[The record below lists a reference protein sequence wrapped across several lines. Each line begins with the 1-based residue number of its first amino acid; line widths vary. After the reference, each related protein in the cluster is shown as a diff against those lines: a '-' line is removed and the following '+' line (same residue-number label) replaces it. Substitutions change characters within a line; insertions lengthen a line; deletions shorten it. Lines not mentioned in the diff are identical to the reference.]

1 MIQFEQTKERP
12 SIIKVIGVGGGG
24 SNAVNHMYKFGIK
37 GVEFIVSNTDEQ
49 ALETSPVPH
58 KIQLGKSLTDGRGAG
73 SIPEVGRN
81 SALENLDEI
90 KKILGNQ
97 TKMVFI
103 TAGMGGGTGTG
114 AAPVIAKVAR
124 EMNIL
129 TVAIVT
135 VPFQFEGK
143 KRKLQAEEGI
153 EELKKYVDTLLII
166 CNDKLREIHGNL
178 KIGEAFAYADNILSV
193 AAKSIAEI
201 ISETLHINVDFADV
215 QTVMKDSGVAIMG
228 SAIAEGPNRAITAVE
243 TALDSPLLN
252 DNDIEGARY
261 ILLNITSGKD
271 EITMDE
277 MGQINEYVQNKAGQT
292 ADIILGMGHDESLGE
307 KISVTIIATGFKTNT
322 QKNKEK
328 PVTKVVYDLSGKVK
342 SEVNSVPAIE
352 VENPL
357 EPVLKSEQM
366 EFQLTEEPPVS
377 FSDED
382 IDVKETEDGKVV
394 FSLEATEEL
403 IEQAADL
410 NAEEPVLIEREVE
423 YVKKTMEQLNPN
435 TVMEEHTERIKELPD
450 FKSEVEIP
458 ETPELT
464 EEPLVVAGE
473 EELSYQTEEATVAP
487 FEFEISLNETE
498 EEKAEEIVAEEPE
511 IPEMAIPPINKTDDK
526 IDKEKEHDVKAEETT
541 SKNHKIDEP
550 EGATVVQIKSTKPD
564 PHEELFDRSR
574 QRILRLK
581 EISMSNLNPRNQAE
595 LEKEPAYKRRNIILD
610 ENPKQGHAI
619 SRLSLGEDDGKGTGF
634 KPNGY
639 LHDKAD

>member
-1 MIQFEQTKERP
+1 MIQFEPNKDRP

-24 SNAVNHMYKFGIK
+24 SNAVNHMYKYGIK

-49 ALETSPVPH
+49 ALETSPVPC

-135 VPFQFEGK
+135 IPFQFEGK
-143 KRKLQAEEGI
+143 KRKMQAEEGI

-228 SAIAEGPNRAITAVE
+228 SAVAEGPNRAITAVE

-307 KISVTIIATGFKTNT
+307 KISVTIIATGFKTNN
-322 QKNKEK
+322 QKNKQQ
-328 PVTKVVYDLSGKVK
+328 PATKVVYDLSGKVK
-342 SEVNSVPAIE
+342 DETNNRL
-352 VENPL
+352 VEEKVNPL
-357 EPVLKSEQM
+357 EPVLKSEQ
-366 EFQLTEEPPVS
+366 EPVSLNTEPPVS
-377 FSDED
+377 FPDED
-382 IDVKETEDGKVV
+382 IVAIK
-394 FSLEATEEL
+394 TEEGKTVYSLDETGELSNQEAEL
-403 IEQAADL
+403 ISG
-410 NAEEPVLIEREVE
+410 EPVLIQINDLQDDRE
-423 YVKKTMEQLNPN
+423 MLNVP
-435 TVMEEHTERIKELPD
+435 VGMEEPESLTDELPLPV
-450 FKSEVEIP
+450 SELEIP
-458 ETPELT
+458 EVTELPEEPVMET
-464 EEPLVVAGE
+464 MEEPLSHATE
-473 EELSYQTEEATVAP
+473 EENDAP
-487 FEFEISLNETE
+487 IEFEISLSKTE
-498 EEKAEEIVAEEPE
+498 EEKVEDGVTEASEVDQEETDPIVNEDEKMKEEVLPDTKAEEPIITQKVE
-511 IPEMAIPPINKTDDK
+511 
-526 IDKEKEHDVKAEETT
+526 
-541 SKNHKIDEP
+541 EP
-550 EGATVVQIKSTKPD
+550 ESGVVVQKKSPEPD
-564 PHEELFDRSR
+564 PHAELFDRSR
-574 QRILRLK
+574 QRILKLK
-581 EISMSNLNPRNQAE
+581 EISMINLNPRHQAE

-610 ENPKQGHAI
+610 ENPKQGPAI
-619 SRLSLGEDDGKGTGF
+619 SRLSLGEDDQKGTGF
-634 KPNGY
+634 KPNGF

>member
-1 MIQFEQTKERP
+1 MQFEQTKERP

-97 TKMVFI
+97 TKMLFI

-143 KRKLQAEEGI
+143 KRKVQAEEGI

-228 SAIAEGPNRAITAVE
+228 SAIAEGPNRAVTAVE

-292 ADIILGMGHDESLGE
+292 ADIILGMGHDESLGD
-307 KISVTIIATGFKTNT
+307 KISVTIIATGFKSNS

-328 PVTKVVYDLSGKVK
+328 PREKVVYDLSGKVK
-342 SEVNSVPAIE
+342 SEVNILPAGNI
-352 VENPL
+352 ENPL
-357 EPVLKSEQM
+357 EPVLKAEQ
-366 EFQLTEEPPVS
+366 EEIQVTEKPPVS

-382 IDVKETEDGKVV
+382 IIVKETEDGKVV
-394 FSLEATEEL
+394 FSLETTEEL
-403 IEQAADL
+403 IEHEAERIP
-410 NAEEPVLIEREVE
+410 EEPVLIEREEVWAE
-423 YVKKTMEQLNPN
+423 EKMVLEPFMEHS
-435 TVMEEHTERIKELPD
+435 TEVMQELPI
-450 FKSEVEIP
+450 SESKLQIP
-458 ETPELT
+458 ESPEQV
-464 EEPLVVAGE
+464 EEPLMEVLE
-473 EELSYQTEEATVAP
+473 EEITYETVTVTEAP

-498 EEKAEEIVAEEPE
+498 EEKTEEVVAEENESPKAEITPVMVEDEKQVEE
-511 IPEMAIPPINKTDDK
+511 IPE
-526 IDKEKEHDVKAEETT
+526 VKAEETT
-541 SKNHKIDEP
+541 VTRKIDEP
-550 EGATVVQIKSTKPD
+550 EGGVIVQIKSSEPD
-564 PHEELFDRSR
+564 PHAELFDRSR
-574 QRILRLK
+574 QRILKLK

-610 ENPKQGHAI
+610 ESPRQGPTI
-619 SRLSLGEDDGKGTGF
+619 SRLSLGEDENKGTGF

>member
-97 TKMVFI
+97 TKMLFI

-143 KRKLQAEEGI
+143 KRKVQAEEGI

-228 SAIAEGPNRAITAVE
+228 SAVAEGPNRAVTAVE

-261 ILLNITSGKD
+261 ILLNITSGKE

-292 ADIILGMGHDESLGE
+292 ADIILGMGHDETLGE
-307 KISVTIIATGFKTNT
+307 KISVTIIATGFKSNS
-322 QKNKEK
+322 QKSKEK
-328 PVTKVVYDLSGKVK
+328 PITKVVYDLSGKVK
-342 SEVNSVPAIE
+342 SEINTVSVAE

-357 EPVLKSEQM
+357 EPVLITEQEEIQTSEEQP
-366 EFQLTEEPPVS
+366 LS

-382 IDVKETEDGKVV
+382 IVAQETEDGKVI
-394 FSLEATEEL
+394 FSLEATERLIEEEAEL
-403 IEQAADL
+403 IP
-410 NAEEPVLIEREVE
+410 EEPVLIERVE
-423 YVKKTMEQLNPN
+423 ATAEQKFVLEPL
-435 TVMEEHTERIKELPD
+435 MEEVTEIIEELPIPE
-450 FKSEVEIP
+450 SELEIP
-458 ETPELT
+458 ETPELV
-464 EEPLVVAGE
+464 EEPLLEVKE
-473 EELSYQTEEATVAP
+473 EEVTYEAETVTEAP
-487 FEFEISLNETE
+487 FEFEISLSETE
-498 EEKAEEIVAEEPE
+498 EENKKEAVAETEEIPVVEITPVINEE
-511 IPEMAIPPINKTDDK
+511 
-526 IDKEKEHDVKAEETT
+526 EKQVEEFVQDVKAEEAPV
-541 SKNHKIDEP
+541 SQKMDEP
-550 EGATVVQIKSTKPD
+550 EGGIVVQIKSAEPD
-564 PHEELFDRSR
+564 PHAELFDRSR

-610 ENPKQGHAI
+610 ENPRQGPAI

>member
-97 TKMVFI
+97 TKMLFI

-143 KRKLQAEEGI
+143 KRKVQAEEGI

-228 SAIAEGPNRAITAVE
+228 SAIAEGPNRAVTAVE

-292 ADIILGMGHDESLGE
+292 ADIILGMGHDESLGD
-307 KISVTIIATGFKTNT
+307 KISVTIIATGFKSNS

-328 PVTKVVYDLSGKVK
+328 PREKVVYDLSGKVK
-342 SEVNSVPAIE
+342 SEVNILPAGNI
-352 VENPL
+352 ENPL
-357 EPVLKSEQM
+357 EPVLKAEQ
-366 EFQLTEEPPVS
+366 EEIQVTEKPPVS

-382 IDVKETEDGKVV
+382 IIVKETEDGKVV
-394 FSLEATEEL
+394 FSLETTEEL
-403 IEQAADL
+403 IEHEAERIP
-410 NAEEPVLIEREVE
+410 EEPVLIEREEVWAE
-423 YVKKTMEQLNPN
+423 EKMMLEPFMEHS
-435 TVMEEHTERIKELPD
+435 TEVMQELPI
-450 FKSEVEIP
+450 SESKLQIP
-458 ETPELT
+458 ESPEQV
-464 EEPLVVAGE
+464 EEPLMEVLE
-473 EELSYQTEEATVAP
+473 EEITYETVTVTEAP

-498 EEKAEEIVAEEPE
+498 EEKTEEVVAEENESPKAEITPVMVEDEKQVEE
-511 IPEMAIPPINKTDDK
+511 IPE
-526 IDKEKEHDVKAEETT
+526 VKAEETT
-541 SKNHKIDEP
+541 VTRKIDEP
-550 EGATVVQIKSTKPD
+550 EGGVIVQIKSSEPD
-564 PHEELFDRSR
+564 PHAELFDRSR
-574 QRILRLK
+574 QRILKLK

-610 ENPKQGHAI
+610 ESPRQGPTI
-619 SRLSLGEDDGKGTGF
+619 SRLSLGEDENKGTGF

>member
-129 TVAIVT
+129 SVAIVT

-143 KRKLQAEEGI
+143 KRKVQAEEGI

-228 SAIAEGPNRAITAVE
+228 SAVSEGPNRAISAVE

-261 ILLNITSGKD
+261 ILLNITSGNE

-277 MGQINEYVQNKAGQT
+277 MGQINEYVQNKAGQS
-292 ADIILGMGHDESLGE
+292 ADIILGMGRDESLGE
-307 KISVTIIATGFKTNT
+307 KISVTIIATGFKTNN

-328 PVTKVVYDLSGKVK
+328 PVAKVVYDLSGKVK
-342 SEVNSVPAIE
+342 SGVNSVSVEEI
-352 VENPL
+352 ENPL
-357 EPVLKSEQM
+357 EPVLKAEQ
-366 EFQLTEEPPVS
+366 EESQITEEPPVS

-382 IDVKETEDGKVV
+382 INVNETEDGKII
-394 FSLEATEEL
+394 FSLKDTEAL
-403 IEQAADL
+403 IEQEAEL
-410 NAEEPVLIEREVE
+410 IPEEPVLM
-423 YVKKTMEQLNPN
+423 KTAETVAEEEIITEP
-435 TVMEEHTERIKELPD
+435 VMEEITEAAEHFPVP
-450 FKSEVEIP
+450 ETVAEIP
-458 ETPELT
+458 ETPEPA
-464 EEPLVVAGE
+464 EEPVMELRE
-473 EELSYQTEEATVAP
+473 EEIVYETDRVTETSI
-487 FEFEISLNETE
+487 EFEISLTDPAEEKPEDIAAGETEIPVVEIMPVNKTE
-498 EEKAEEIVAEEPE
+498 EETAETIAQDIAVEKSSNIEKNEEPVTG
-511 IPEMAIPPINKTDDK
+511 ITSRFAS
-526 IDKEKEHDVKAEETT
+526 AE
-541 SKNHKIDEP
+541 
-550 EGATVVQIKSTKPD
+550 PD
-564 PHEELFDRSR
+564 PHADLFDRSR
-574 QRILRLK
+574 QRILKLK

-610 ENPKQGHAI
+610 ENPKQGPAI
-619 SRLSLGEDDGKGTGF
+619 SRLSLGEDDNKGTGF
-634 KPNGY
+634 KPNGF

>member
-97 TKMVFI
+97 TKMLFI

-143 KRKLQAEEGI
+143 KRKVQAEEGI

-228 SAIAEGPNRAITAVE
+228 SAIAEGPNRAVTAVE

-292 ADIILGMGHDESLGE
+292 ADIILGMGHDESLGD
-307 KISVTIIATGFKTNT
+307 KISVTIIATGFKSNS

-328 PVTKVVYDLSGKVK
+328 PREKVVYDLSGKVK
-342 SEVNSVPAIE
+342 SEVNILPAGNI
-352 VENPL
+352 ENPL
-357 EPVLKSEQM
+357 EPVLKAEQ
-366 EFQLTEEPPVS
+366 EEIQVTEKPPVS

-382 IDVKETEDGKVV
+382 IIVKETEDGKVV
-394 FSLEATEEL
+394 FSLETTEEL
-403 IEQAADL
+403 IEHEAERIP
-410 NAEEPVLIEREVE
+410 EEPVLIEREEVWAE
-423 YVKKTMEQLNPN
+423 EKMVLEPFMEHS
-435 TVMEEHTERIKELPD
+435 TEVMQELPI
-450 FKSEVEIP
+450 SESKLQIP
-458 ETPELT
+458 ESPEQV
-464 EEPLVVAGE
+464 EEPLMEVLE
-473 EELSYQTEEATVAP
+473 EEITYETVTVTEAP

-498 EEKAEEIVAEEPE
+498 EEKTEEVVAEENESPKAEITPVMVEDEKQVEE
-511 IPEMAIPPINKTDDK
+511 IPE
-526 IDKEKEHDVKAEETT
+526 VKAEETT
-541 SKNHKIDEP
+541 VTRKIDEP
-550 EGATVVQIKSTKPD
+550 EGGVIVQIKSSEPD
-564 PHEELFDRSR
+564 PHAELFDRSR
-574 QRILRLK
+574 QRILKLK

-610 ENPKQGHAI
+610 ESPRQGPTI
-619 SRLSLGEDDGKGTGF
+619 SRLSLGEDENKGTGF

>member
-97 TKMVFI
+97 TKMLFI

-143 KRKLQAEEGI
+143 KRKVQAEEGI

-228 SAIAEGPNRAITAVE
+228 SAVAEGPNRAVSAVE

-261 ILLNITSGKD
+261 ILLNITSGKE

-307 KISVTIIATGFKTNT
+307 KISVTIIATGFKSNS
-322 QKNKEK
+322 QKSKEK
-328 PVTKVVYDLSGKVK
+328 PITKVVYDLSGKVK
-342 SEVNSVPAIE
+342 NEINTVAVAE

-357 EPVLKSEQM
+357 EPVLKTEQEEIQTSEEQP
-366 EFQLTEEPPVS
+366 LS

-382 IDVKETEDGKVV
+382 IVAQETEDGKVI
-394 FSLEATEEL
+394 FSLEATEKLIEEEAEL
-403 IEQAADL
+403 IP
-410 NAEEPVLIEREVE
+410 EEPVLIERVEAVAEEKFVLEPVMDEV
-423 YVKKTMEQLNPN
+423 
-435 TVMEEHTERIKELPD
+435 TEIIEELPIPE
-450 FKSEVEIP
+450 SELEIP
-458 ETPELT
+458 ETPELV
-464 EEPLVVAGE
+464 EEPLMEVKE
-473 EELSYQTEEATVAP
+473 EEITYEADTETDAP
-487 FEFEISLNETE
+487 FEFEISLSEAEEENKEEVVAETE
-498 EEKAEEIVAEEPE
+498 EIPVVEITPVINEEEKQVEEFVPDIKAEEAPVSQ
-511 IPEMAIPPINKTDDK
+511 K
-526 IDKEKEHDVKAEETT
+526 V
-541 SKNHKIDEP
+541 DEP
-550 EGATVVQIKSTKPD
+550 EGGIVVQIKSAEPD
-564 PHEELFDRSR
+564 PHAELFDRSR

-610 ENPKQGHAI
+610 ENPRQGPAI